1 MKGLFTF
8 TGVKANKHTQPWELF
23 STLVSLFTLFLSNL
37 DAMKPLTGLI
47 LQNCQYQLSP
57 EVTSNTLSG
66 RDGSSLNLSY
76 DVMLEP
82 VQSISQAK
90 SSGYS
95 SMVRRLP
102 SMHRV
107 LGSSP
112 SSIKKQELANQ
123 GAGEMA
129 EGLKECILLWA
140 GSSPRHVGRLMVT
153 LTPAL
158 GDPFP
163 KAPIHACT
171 CAHKHH
177 LPTHT
182 TPDTYTH
189 HTYTIKKK

>member
-8 TGVKANKHTQPWELF
+8 TEVKANKHTQPWELF
-23 STLVSLFTLFLSNL
+23 STLISLFTLFLSNL

-47 LQNCQYQLSP
+47 LQNCLYQLSL
-57 EVTSNTLSG
+57 EITSNTLSG

-90 SSGYS
+90 SGGYS

-112 SSIKKQELANQ
+112 SSIKNKNWQTK
-123 GAGEMA
+123 
-129 EGLKECILLWA
+129 GLERWLR
-140 GSSPRHVGRLMVT
+140 G
-153 LTPAL
+153 
-158 GDPFP
+158 
-163 KAPIHACT
+163 
-171 CAHKHH
+171 
-177 LPTHT
+177 
-182 TPDTYTH
+182 
-189 HTYTIKKK
+189 